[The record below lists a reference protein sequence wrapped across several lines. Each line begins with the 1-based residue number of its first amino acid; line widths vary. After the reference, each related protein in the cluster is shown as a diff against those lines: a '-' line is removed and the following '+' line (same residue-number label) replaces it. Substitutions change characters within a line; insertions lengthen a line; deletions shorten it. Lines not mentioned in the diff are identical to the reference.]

1 MWKVTNSERP
11 FLLLLREPNG
21 TAGCVGGLEVGLGSL
36 VWDCMLRGRIPR
48 EGCTDFQPEL
58 PMLPFLSMAV
68 FIFHGVS
75 LADTG
80 CKQLKIFSGTSSF
93 APGSVVLIQESF
105 LDSLRS

>member
-1 MWKVTNSERP
+1 MWKVTNSDRP

-58 PMLPFLSMAV
+58 PMLPFLSVAD
-68 FIFHGVS
+68 FIFHGVF

-80 CKQLKIFSGTSSF
+80 CEQHFFRNKLFCTRFCCFNSGELSRQS
-93 APGSVVLIQESF
+93 
-105 LDSLRS
+105 